1 MKTKILNIS
10 FDVLTM
16 EEVIEK
22 ANVFLNTKGNK
33 YIVTPNS
40 EMCVVAKDDEK
51 FRNIL
56 NKADIVIPDGI
67 GVVFASKLNKNKLK
81 ERVAGYDFVVNFF
94 EKHNKDKLKV
104 YMLGSKPGITDKA
117 KINIEDKYKKVEIVG
132 HRDGYFKK
140 EDEQKIVEEI
150 SKLQP
155 DLLLVALGMNK
166 QETFIYNYKHK
177 LNSKICVGVGG
188 AIDVLA
194 GEVKRAPEIFIKLN
208 LEWFYR
214 LLKQPTR
221 FVRMLNIPKFV
232 LIVIANKIK
241 NNK

>member
-1 MKTKILNIS
+1 MKTEVLNIS

-16 EEVIEK
+16 NEVIKK
-22 ANVFLNTKGNK
+22 ANEFLNTEGNK

-40 EMCVVAKDDEK
+40 EMCIVAKEDEK

-56 NKADIVIPDGI
+56 NKADLIIPDGI

-81 ERVAGYDFVVNFF
+81 ERVAGYDFVINFF

-104 YMLGSKPGITDKA
+104 YMLGSKPGVTDKA
-117 KINIEDKYKKVEIVG
+117 KINIENKYKNVEVVG

-140 EDEQKIVEEI
+140 DDEQKIVEEI
-150 SKLQP
+150 SKQQP

-166 QETFIYNYKHK
+166 QETFIYNYKDK
-177 LNSKICVGVGG
+177 LNSKISIGVGG

-194 GEVKRAPEIFIKLN
+194 GEVKRAPKIFIKLN

-221 FVRMLNIPKFV
+221 FFRMLNIPKFV
-232 LIVIANKIK
+232 LVVLFEKIK
-241 NNK
+241 SR